1 MDSILSCMTA
11 GHNIY
16 TINRERKQPFLTNP
30 QLVPHLYKKTTI
42 DSQSDYYARKAAY
55 LAKHGYTEGL
65 NHQYDGTITPAMVK
79 DSIANLRQLVFEVT
93 DACNLRCKY
102 CGYGELYS
110 DHDERHAQK
119 MQFSTAKK
127 TIDFLQ
133 EVWKDSKHP
142 LAELI

>member
-16 TINRERKQPFLTNP
+16 TINRERKQLFLTHP

-65 NHQYDGTITPAMVK
+65 NHQYDGTITPAIK
-79 DSIANLRQLVFEVT
+79 SEGFLCHSRPCGLARKGTESGPGSRAANGFE
-93 DACNLRCKY
+93 R
-102 CGYGELYS
+102 
-110 DHDERHAQK
+110 
-119 MQFSTAKK
+119 F
-127 TIDFLQ
+127 
-133 EVWKDSKHP
+133 HP
-142 LAELI
+142 DGDKNS

>member
-16 TINRERKQPFLTNP
+16 TINRERKQLFLTHP

-110 DHDERHAQK
+110 DHTNDTHKRCNSALP
-119 MQFSTAKK
+119 KK
-127 TIDFLQ
+127 Q
-133 EVWKDSKHP
+133 
-142 LAELI
+142 LISCKKCGKTPSRNSL

>member
-16 TINRERKQPFLTNP
+16 TINRERKQLFLTHP

-65 NHQYDGTITPAMVK
+65 INTTGQ
-79 DSIANLRQLVFEVT
+79 SLRP
-93 DACNLRCKY
+93 
-102 CGYGELYS
+102 
-110 DHDERHAQK
+110 
-119 MQFSTAKK
+119 
-127 TIDFLQ
+127 
-133 EVWKDSKHP
+133 W
-142 LAELI
+142 